1 LHGRIQWE
9 KNVLSND
16 QRFQSFVSYGEAGLQ
31 AIPDELRM
39 EVYLRYM
46 RQVEDQQVHTPEKD
60 LFLSF
65 GNGRKPAIAASVSA
79 TLDLVKVIH

>member
-1 LHGRIQWE
+1 
-9 KNVLSND
+9 
-16 QRFQSFVSYGEAGLQ
+16 
-31 AIPDELRM
+31 M